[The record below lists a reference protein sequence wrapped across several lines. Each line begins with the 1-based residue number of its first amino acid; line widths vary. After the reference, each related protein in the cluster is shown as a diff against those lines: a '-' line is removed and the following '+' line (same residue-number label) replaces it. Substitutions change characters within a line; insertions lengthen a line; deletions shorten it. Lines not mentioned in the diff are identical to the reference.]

1 MKLIELIAVNP
12 RFARSAN
19 IERDRGADALE
30 GYVPTGRAID
40 VVRRVGL
47 GLQDPAAGR
56 TFSVTG
62 PHGGG
67 KSSMALF
74 LASLLATRSSE
85 QHKRALALLSEVDG
99 EAAELLLR
107 GLKAVAP
114 RGQGFTQALVTA
126 TREPVASTL
135 GRAVEKLTGKR
146 SRSRVELNPI
156 DAIRQIAVEKP
167 TLIIIDEF
175 GKNLEAFAQGSAEG
189 DPYLLQELAE
199 LTQGTG
205 ALPLVVI
212 TMQHLAFDEYVTT
225 SGSTQRREWAK
236 VQGRFQD
243 IPFIESIEQ
252 SRRLISSCVTL
263 KSRKLEQSIEQW
275 TESNAKRADSLGIRV
290 ELDATRE
297 SYPLHPI
304 VLAVLPQLCARFGQN
319 ERTLF
324 SFMAGPEPLA
334 VPSFLAQTEMR
345 PANELSFV
353 GLDRVYDYFLES
365 AGSSIGASSS
375 VSRWIEIENRLRDT
389 WGLEPLEEAVLK
401 SMGVLNLM
409 SSSGTLRASRPL
421 LEFALNPH
429 DDSTRRNQIRKALL
443 NLEKRGVITYRE
455 FSDEYRI
462 WQGSDFDLH
471 GAIDV
476 AKSEAKNLALSEL
489 LAQTVE
495 LPPAVAGRH
504 SQQGGILRVFDRI
517 FVDKESFQVA
527 VQSSADFDGRV
538 LLATHPISTKEFSGE
553 LLDLPVLLVSPSNV
567 DGLRELALEAF
578 ALQVV
583 INRAQ
588 AAEVD
593 WVARRELSE
602 RLAAARLELNTRVF
616 EAWLPDNSQWQYLSK
631 SRSRQSIEARILRK
645 GGTVSSY
652 LSDVADEVYSHAPRI
667 ANEML
672 ARRELTSQGA
682 KARRLLLEALISN
695 PSSPKLGLS
704 GYGPERA
711 MYEAVLRSPGIHRE
725 KGGHWGLFQP
735 ADPAWQPVWDAL
747 QEAVHG
753 TASAR
758 ASLETVMTVLERPPF
773 GLKSGILPVFAI
785 AFLLR
790 ESDDVALYEHGSLVL
805 NLDDAVAERLAKN
818 PGNFAV
824 KYVGTTKG
832 LRRQVI
838 EEIADE
844 LSLSIPASEVTFLQ
858 VVKAVFQWMRR
869 LPPYAQN
876 VDGDLGEDA
885 LRVREAFKTA
895 IEPDRLFFEELPTA
909 LGLRP
914 FGARERGNR
923 ERAGAFARSLSQAL
937 RELSDRYP
945 RLLLE
950 LQSEVSQQTGTP
962 AGTTAELRAKLAG
975 QAINL
980 EGRILEPRLNA
991 FVAALIREHL
1001 QDEAWVENVAM
1012 VVAEGV
1018 PPRSWADED
1027 RTRFLRNLDELG
1039 GQLRRTQ
1046 ALLYENLSWD
1056 GEGFETRR
1064 ITITAPDGDEM
1075 SDVVALRL
1083 SEVEELRKT
1092 MAPVISGIAS
1102 RYGSRQNALRT
1113 LMALLAV
1120 EADSESKVLKERV
1133 SEKGA

>member
-1 MKLIELIAVNP
+1 MVDVNP

-19 IERDRGADALE
+19 IERDLGIDALD

-47 GLQDPAAGR
+47 GLQDSAAGR

-74 LASLLATRSSE
+74 LASLLATRNSVR
-85 QHKRALALLSEVDG
+85 HKRAFELLAEVDK
-99 EAAELLLR
+99 EAAELLIR
-107 GLKAVAP
+107 GLKLVAP

-126 TREPVASTL
+126 TREPVWRTL
-135 GRAVEKLTGKR
+135 ERSVEKLTGKG
-146 SRSRVELNPI
+146 SRSRFKSDPI
-156 DAIRQIAVEKP
+156 GAIRQIAAEKP
-167 TLIIIDEF
+167 TLVIIDEF
-175 GKNLEAFAQGSAEG
+175 GKNLEAFAQGSAES

-199 LTQGTG
+199 LTQGTT

-212 TMQHLAFDEYVTT
+212 TMQHLAFDEYVTS

-243 IPFIESIEQ
+243 IPFIESSEQ
-252 SRRLISSCVTL
+252 SRRLIASAVTL
-263 KSRKLEQSIEQW
+263 KSDKLAGSIARW
-275 TESNAKRADSLGIRV
+275 TEKNTKRADSLGIRV
-290 ELDATRE
+290 ELDATAQ

-334 VPSFLAQTEMR
+334 VPSFLAETDAR
-345 PANELSFV
+345 PSSELPFV
-353 GLDRVYDYFLES
+353 GLERVYDYFLES

-375 VSRWIEIENRLRDT
+375 VSRWTEIENRLRDT

-429 DDSTRRNQIRKALL
+429 DDSSRRDHIRSALA

-476 AKSEAKNLALSEL
+476 AKSEGRKLSLSEL
-489 LAQTVE
+489 LGQTVE

-504 SQQGGILRVFDRI
+504 SQQGGVLRVFDRV
-517 FVDKESFQVA
+517 FVDKEGFQEA
-527 VQSSADFDGRV
+527 IQGSADFDGRV
-538 LLATHPISTKEFSGE
+538 LLATGPIAVREFSGE
-553 LLDLPVLLVSPSNV
+553 LMDLPVLFATPSNL
-567 DGLRELALEAF
+567 DGLRDLALEAF
-578 ALQVV
+578 ALQLVL
-583 INRAQ
+583 NRDQ
-588 AAEVD
+588 ATEVD

-602 RLAAARLELNTRVF
+602 RLAAARVELNSRVF
-616 EAWLPDNSQWQYLSK
+616 ETWLPDNSQWQFLSK
-631 SRSRQSIEARILRK
+631 DPARGSIAAKTLSQ

-652 LSDVADEVYSHAPRI
+652 LSEVSDEVYTCAPRI

-695 PSSPKLGLS
+695 PSSPQLGLI
-704 GYGPERA
+704 GYGPDRA
-711 MYEAVLRSPGIHRE
+711 MYEAVLHSPGIHRQRS
-725 KGGHWGLFQP
+725 GHWGVFRP
-735 ADPAWQPVWDAL
+735 TDPAWEPIWDAL
-747 QEAVHG
+747 QDAVQD

-758 ASLETVMTVLERPPF
+758 ASLDTVLTVLKRPPF
-773 GLKSGILPVFAI
+773 GLKAGILPVLAV
-785 AFLLR
+785 AFLMR

-818 PGNFAV
+818 AGNFAV
-824 KYVGTTKG
+824 KYVGATKG

-838 EEIADE
+838 EQIADH
-844 LSLSIPASEVTFLQ
+844 LSLSVPGNEVTFLQ
-858 VVKAVFQWMRR
+858 AVKAVFQWMRR

-876 VDGDLGEDA
+876 VVDDLSEDA
-885 LRVREAFKTA
+885 SRVRDAFKTA
-895 IEPDRLFFEELPTA
+895 VEPDRLFFEELPNA
-909 LGLRP
+909 LGFRP
-914 FGARERGNR
+914 FGAKERRNR
-923 ERAGAFARSLSQAL
+923 ERADTFARSLTQSL
-937 RELSDRYP
+937 REFSDLYP
-945 RLLLE
+945 RLLIE
-950 LQSEVSQQTGTP
+950 LQREISQQTGTP
-962 AGTTAELRAKLAG
+962 ASTTAELRAKLAG

-1001 QDEAWVENVAM
+1001 EDEAWVENVAM

-1018 PPRSWADED
+1018 PPRTWSDED
-1027 RTRFLRNLDELG
+1027 RSRFLRNLDELG

-1056 GEGFETRR
+1056 GERFETRR
-1064 ITITAPDGDEM
+1064 ITITAPDGEEM

-1083 SEVEELRKT
+1083 SEVEELREM
-1092 MAPVISGIAS
+1092 MAPLIAELAS
-1102 RYGSRQNALRT
+1102 RYGSRQNSLRT
-1113 LMALLAV
+1113 LMGLLAL
-1120 EADSESKVLKERV
+1120 EADSGSKALKKRV

>member
-1 MKLIELIAVNP
+1 MKLIEMIDVNP

-19 IERDRGADALE
+19 IERDLGVEALE

-74 LASLLATRSSE
+74 LGSLLAARSSA
-85 QHKRALALLSEVDG
+85 QHKRAMALLAEVDG
-99 EAAELLLR
+99 EAAQLLLR

-114 RGQGFTQALVTA
+114 QGQGFAQALVTA
-126 TREPVASTL
+126 TREPVSVTL
-135 GRAVEKLTGKR
+135 ERALQKVTGKPNR
-146 SRSRVELNPI
+146 SGSDPI
-156 DAIRQIAVEKP
+156 EAIRRFVSEKP
-167 TLIIIDEF
+167 TLVVIDEF
-175 GKNLEAFAQGSAEG
+175 GKNLEAFAQGGAES

-199 LTQGTG
+199 LTQGTS

-212 TMQHLAFDEYVTT
+212 TMQHLAFDEYVTS

-243 IPFIESIEQ
+243 IPFIESSEQ
-252 SRRLISSCVTL
+252 SRRLISSAVTL
-263 KSRKLEQSIEQW
+263 KNDKLEGSLSHW
-275 TESNAKRADSLGIRV
+275 ADKNAERADSLGLRV
-290 ELDATRE
+290 ELEAIGET
-297 SYPLHPI
+297 YPLHPV

-334 VPSFLAQTEMR
+334 VPAFLAREEVQSAGKL
-345 PANELSFV
+345 PLI

-389 WGLEPLEEAVLK
+389 WGLNALEEAILK

-409 SSSGTLRASRPL
+409 SSSGTLRASKSL

-429 DDSTRRNQIRKALL
+429 DDSSRRREIHKALV
-443 NLEKRGVITYRE
+443 NLETRGVITYRE

-476 AKSEAKNLALSEL
+476 AKSEGRSLSLVEL
-489 LAQTVE
+489 LKKTVE

-504 SQQGGILRVFDRI
+504 SQQGGILRVFDRA
-517 FVDKESFQVA
+517 FVDSPTFQNSLQVGEG
-527 VQSSADFDGRV
+527 FDGRV
-538 LLATHPISTKEFSGE
+538 LLATEPIEIKDFSGGLPE
-553 LLDLPVLLVSPSNV
+553 LPTLLVSPSEL
-567 DGLRELALEAF
+567 DGISDLALETF
-578 ALQVV
+578 GLRLALQ
-583 INRAQ
+583 RAQ
-588 AAEVD
+588 ASEVD

-602 RLAAARLELNTRVF
+602 RLAATRQELNARVF
-616 EAWLPDNSQWQYLSK
+616 DAWLPENSKWQYLVTG
-631 SRSRQSIEARILRK
+631 RSSASLAAKTLRK

-652 LSDVADEVYSHAPRI
+652 LSEVADEVYSQAPRI

-682 KARRLLLEALISN
+682 KARRLLLEALIAN
-695 PSSPKLGLS
+695 TATPSLGLT

-711 MYEAVLRSPGIHRE
+711 MYEAVLAAPGLHRE
-725 KGGHWGLFQP
+725 MNGHWGLRKP
-735 ADPAWQPVWDAL
+735 TDLAWEPVWDAL
-747 QEAVHG
+747 KQAVLD

-758 ASLETVMTVLERPPF
+758 TGLDTVMSVLERPPF
-773 GLKSGILPVFAI
+773 GFKAGILPVLAV
-785 AFLLR
+785 AFLIR

-838 EEIADE
+838 ESVAGE
-844 LSLSIPASEVTFLQ
+844 LSLSIPEKEVTFLQ

-869 LPPYAQN
+869 LPPYTQSVN
-876 VDGDLGEDA
+876 DGLGEGA
-885 LRVREAFKTA
+885 IRVRDAFKTA
-895 IEPDRLFFEELPTA
+895 IEPDRLFFEELPVA
-909 LGLRP
+909 LDLRP
-914 FGARERGNR
+914 FGATERGNR
-923 ERAGAFARSLSQAL
+923 ERAGTFARSLAQAL
-937 RELSDRYP
+937 RDLADCYP
-945 RLLLE
+945 RLLQE
-950 LQSEVSQQTGTP
+950 LQNDVSRQTGTP
-962 AGTTAELRAKLAG
+962 ASTTSELRAKLSG

-991 FVAALIREHL
+991 FVAALVREHL
-1001 QDEAWVENVAM
+1001 EDEAWVENVAM

-1018 PPRSWADED
+1018 PPRAWSDENYN
-1027 RTRFLRNLDELG
+1027 RFVRNLDELG

-1083 SEVEELRKT
+1083 SEVKELRES
-1092 MAPVISGIAS
+1092 MEPVIAEIATQ
-1102 RYGSRQNALRT
+1102 YGSRQNALRT

-1120 EADSESKVLKERV
+1120 EAKAESKMIEVV
-1133 SEKGA
+1133 ASEKGA

>member
-1 MKLIELIAVNP
+1 M
-12 RFARSAN
+12 
-19 IERDRGADALE
+19 
-30 GYVPTGRAID
+30 
-40 VVRRVGL
+40 
-47 GLQDPAAGR
+47 
-56 TFSVTG
+56 
-62 PHGGG
+62 
-67 KSSMALF
+67 
-74 LASLLATRSSE
+74 
-85 QHKRALALLSEVDG
+85 
-99 EAAELLLR
+99 
-107 GLKAVAP
+107 
-114 RGQGFTQALVTA
+114 
-126 TREPVASTL
+126 
-135 GRAVEKLTGKR
+135 
-146 SRSRVELNPI
+146 
-156 DAIRQIAVEKP
+156 
-167 TLIIIDEF
+167 
-175 GKNLEAFAQGSAEG
+175 
-189 DPYLLQELAE
+189 
-199 LTQGTG
+199 
-205 ALPLVVI
+205 
-212 TMQHLAFDEYVTT
+212 
-225 SGSTQRREWAK
+225 
-236 VQGRFQD
+236 
-243 IPFIESIEQ
+243 
-252 SRRLISSCVTL
+252 
-263 KSRKLEQSIEQW
+263 
-275 TESNAKRADSLGIRV
+275 
-290 ELDATRE
+290 
-297 SYPLHPI
+297 
-304 VLAVLPQLCARFGQN
+304 
-319 ERTLF
+319 
-324 SFMAGPEPLA
+324 
-334 VPSFLAQTEMR
+334 PSFLAQSEVQ
-345 PANELSFV
+345 PASELLFV

-429 DDSTRRNQIRKALL
+429 EESTRRNQIRKALV

-476 AKSEAKNLALSEL
+476 ARSEGRHLSLSKL
-489 LAQTVE
+489 LRETVE

-504 SQQGGILRVFDRI
+504 SQQGGILRVFDRV
-517 FVDKESFQVA
+517 FVDRETFHEALQCPA
-527 VQSSADFDGRV
+527 EFDGRV
-538 LLATHPISTKEFSGE
+538 LLATDSIATKEFSGE
-553 LLDLPVLLVSPSNV
+553 LLEVPILLVSPSKL
-567 DGLRELALEAF
+567 DGLCDLALEAF
-578 ALQVV
+578 ALQLV

-588 AAEVD
+588 AGEVD

-616 EAWLPDNSQWQYLSK
+616 ETWLPDNSQWQYLFKHPSRK
-631 SRSRQSIEARILRK
+631 SIAAKALGK

-652 LSDVADEVYSHAPRI
+652 LSDVADEVYNRAPRI

-695 PSSPKLGLS
+695 PSSPQLGLS

-711 MYEAVLRSPGIHRE
+711 MYEAVVRSSGIHRE
-725 KGGHWGLFQP
+725 KGGHWGLFRP
-735 ADPAWQPVWDAL
+735 TDPAWEPVWDAL
-747 QEAVHG
+747 QEAVQG

-758 ASLETVMTVLERPPF
+758 ANLDTVMTVLERPPF
-773 GLKSGILPVFAI
+773 GLKSGILPVLAVT
-785 AFLLR
+785 FLLR

-805 NLDDAVAERLAKN
+805 NLDDAIAERLAKN

-824 KYVGTTKG
+824 KYVGATTG
-832 LRRQVI
+832 IRRQVI
-838 EEIADE
+838 EEIAGE
-844 LSLSIPASEVTFLQ
+844 LSLSIPANEVTFLQ

-876 VDGDLGEDA
+876 VDGNLSEDA
-885 LRVREAFKTA
+885 SRVRNAFKTA
-895 IEPDRLFFEELPTA
+895 VEPDRLFFEELPTA
-909 LGLRP
+909 LGMRP
-914 FGARERGNR
+914 FGATERGNR
-923 ERAGAFARSLSQAL
+923 ERAETFARSLSHSL
-937 RELSDRYP
+937 REMSDLYP

-962 AGTTAELRAKLAG
+962 ASTTAELRAKLAG

-1001 QDEAWVENVAM
+1001 HDEAWVENVAM
-1012 VVAEGV
+1012 VVAEGI
-1018 PPRSWADED
+1018 PPRTWSDES
-1027 RTRFLRNLDELG
+1027 RSRFLRNLDELG

-1083 SEVEELRKT
+1083 SEFEELRET
-1092 MAPVISGIAS
+1092 MAPVISKMTS

-1120 EADSESKVLKERV
+1120 EADSKFEVLGERV